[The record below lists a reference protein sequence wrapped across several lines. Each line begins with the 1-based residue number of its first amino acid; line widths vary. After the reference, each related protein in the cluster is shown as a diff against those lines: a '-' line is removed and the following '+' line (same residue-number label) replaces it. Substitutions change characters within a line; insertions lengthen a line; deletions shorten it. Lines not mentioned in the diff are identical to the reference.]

1 MVTKEKAGQVYLYG
15 KQTLSMAK
23 KNNNNNNNNKNKT
36 HRQRHY
42 ITIKGSIHQED
53 ITVVTIYEPK
63 IGATTYMK
71 QN

>member
-15 KQTLSMAK
+15 KQTLSMVK
-23 KNNNNNNNNKNKT
+23 KKQQQQQKKNKT

-63 IGATTYMK
+63 IGATTYIK

>member
-15 KQTLSMAK
+15 KQTLSMVK
-23 KNNNNNNNNKNKT
+23 KN
-36 HRQRHY
+36 RQRHY

-53 ITVVTIYEPK
+53 VTVVTIYKPK
-63 IGATTYMK
+63 IGATTHIK